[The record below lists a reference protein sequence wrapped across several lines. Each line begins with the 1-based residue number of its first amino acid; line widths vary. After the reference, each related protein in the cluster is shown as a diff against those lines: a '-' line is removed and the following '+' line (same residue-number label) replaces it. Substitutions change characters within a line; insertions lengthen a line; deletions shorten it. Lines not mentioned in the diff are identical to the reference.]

1 LLLLPSRQWRHGNAH
16 TLVFFYA
23 LLLPITVFI
32 FSFFQEAKQN
42 IPPSL
47 FTYQRVCISHFP
59 AVYRLAQGISN
70 YFLFF
75 EESTKSI
82 RNSMILLEIV
92 NFFVDRKKNSAAA
105 PYTNWT
111 I

>member
-1 LLLLPSRQWRHGNAH
+1 MLLSLFVVIAITPMAPWQCAH
-16 TLVFFYA
+16 ACLFYA

-47 FTYQRVCISHFP
+47 STYQRVCISHFP

-82 RNSMILLEIV
+82 HNSMITL
-92 NFFVDRKKNSAAA
+92 KK
-105 PYTNWT
+105 
-111 I
+111 